1 MRVINF
7 SKIWH
12 DIPNNGCKSL
22 IMKKTLTLILAISIG
37 LAGMAQGKS
46 NGKGH
51 AKKADKHQKHA
62 DRNDRDHDD
71 DRYERNDNR
80 NDDYR
85 NRRNNNAGK
94 YSKNLPAK
102 VRAAFSNDYPNAT
115 NVTWTKSNG
124 HWTATFPNGIYRR
137 SVTYAANG
145 QRVNSNGSTSRRTTN
160 NQEGSIWDKILSRE

>member
-1 MRVINF
+1 
-7 SKIWH
+7 
-12 DIPNNGCKSL
+12 
-22 IMKKTLTLILAISIG
+22 MKKTLTFILAISIG

-62 DRNDRDHDD
+62 NKNGRSDD
-71 DRYERNDNR
+71 DRYERNDDYQNNR
-80 NDDYR
+80 NTT
-85 NRRNNNAGK
+85 GK

-102 VRAAFSNDYPNAT
+102 VRAAFNNDYPNAS

-145 QRVNSNGSTSRRTTN
+145 QRVNNNGATTRRSTNT
-160 NQEGSIWDKILSRE
+160 QDGSIWDKILTRE